1 MENLFLLFI
10 SLVVIMFILIVLTI
24 IALSVLFIRKDK
36 LESEKIKLTI
46 SNNQMKI
53 KEAELAE
60 SRINLENIKLQVK
73 YEEMLKTIKE
83 RGVSYAEGVA
93 QTFKEIDKGE

>member
-83 RGVSYAEGVA
+83 RGVSLAEGVA